1 MQSFSLSP
9 QLCYIAAICGAFIT
23 ALSQILLK
31 TQANTT
37 GGKGFFSKFLNVRVI
52 VSYGLLFLTLAI
64 NQVALRYVPLSVMP
78 CITSTSFVWVF
89 VLGALILK
97 EKISARK
104 ILGVAVIIAGV
115 LISRLSIRSPVP
127 GSFLIKICLLSGI
140 YPQELSPEMY
150 PL

>member
-89 VLGALILK
+89 VLGALILN

-115 LISRLSIRSPVP
+115 LISRL
-127 GSFLIKICLLSGI
+127 
-140 YPQELSPEMY
+140 
-150 PL
+150 

>member
-1 MQSFSLSP
+1 M
-9 QLCYIAAICGAFIT
+9 
-23 ALSQILLK
+23 
-31 TQANTT
+31 
-37 GGKGFFSKFLNVRVI
+37 
-52 VSYGLLFLTLAI
+52 TLAI

-115 LISRLSIRSPVP
+115 LISRL
-127 GSFLIKICLLSGI
+127 
-140 YPQELSPEMY
+140 
-150 PL
+150 